1 MDTTAGK
8 HAGDRGDQAG
18 RPASRIKIGHPWL
31 PPLAI
36 TTLALALRIYQ
47 LGTESL
53 WIDEGYSI
61 EDARNLNFR
70 LGVQDVRPL
79 YNIILSLWLHLG
91 ESEFVLRLPAAL
103 LGATA
108 VLAVYLLGR
117 RIASERAGFFA
128 AGLMAVSPLHVNHS
142 QEVRMY
148 SLVTLLVLLAMY
160 EFFLFL
166 SARRTSHLAGC
177 LVFTA
182 LSIATFPPAALLILV
197 QNLAVLRGTPRLA
210 LRNWF
215 IAQVLLLAPCIP
227 LFLRTVEASKYLAP
241 EAGTGPSALDAVRIT
256 GSFSLLASGPA
267 GSMTWYAFS
276 AYTFGS
282 LALIAFGFV
291 QMQRRRDS
299 QARPYLIL
307 LIWLVIPLALTAEL
321 ARITGAQWLPR
332 YVIYTSPAYF
342 LLLGLS
348 IHTLPG
354 AKLKYMAAA
363 AILILPVAKLGRY
376 YQRPTRPEWREAVR
390 LIERNEQPG
399 DVIAIY
405 RPGNGCVFRYYYRG
419 KQPWQEVG
427 WPKLQKKRPWTEE
440 RVAGVI
446 GDLPLRYRRVWLV
459 MSQYDPKAPRAMERY
474 ISGKYKLLEKHSY
487 AEIEMILFERC
498 TPGLERPS
506 HDAAGMGSF
515 PATSQPHRIPLPER
529 TAFRQHHNLKLG
541 T

>member
-117 RIASERAGFFA
+117 RIASEHAGLFA

-197 QNLAVLRGTPRLA
+197 QNLAVLRGTPRWA

-282 LALIAFGFV
+282 
-291 QMQRRRDS
+291 R
-299 QARPYLIL
+299 
-307 LIWLVIPLALTAEL
+307 
-321 ARITGAQWLPR
+321 
-332 YVIYTSPAYF
+332 AYC
-342 LLLGLS
+342 L
-348 IHTLPG
+348 
-354 AKLKYMAAA
+354 
-363 AILILPVAKLGRY
+363 R
-376 YQRPTRPEWREAVR
+376 
-390 LIERNEQPG
+390 
-399 DVIAIY
+399 
-405 RPGNGCVFRYYYRG
+405 FR
-419 KQPWQEVG
+419 
-427 WPKLQKKRPWTEE
+427 
-440 RVAGVI
+440 A
-446 GDLPLRYRRVWLV
+446 DA
-459 MSQYDPKAPRAMERY
+459 KAPRQPSPAVSY
-474 ISGKYKLLEKHSY
+474 PADLAGHSSGFDGRACEDYRRAVASPIRDIHL
-487 AEIEMILFERC
+487 AGIFPA
-498 TPGLERPS
+498 PGTFNPY
-506 HDAAGMGSF
+506 AAGRKAQIYGGSGDTDSAGRKAR
-515 PATSQPHRIPLPER
+515 PVLPEAHSPR
-529 TAFRQHHNLKLG
+529 MA
-541 T
+541 